1 MHCSLRWFNK
11 HHCLSRKVQEW
22 WCHLIITWHC
32 IATTL
37 NHLGLAKLSILQQR
51 QERQIIKIWNAI
63 SCLVDMEFV
72 FNFQSRANINLFSFA
87 CRDSRSWRREIWKW
101 KQAMVVVENRCN
113 MQPIPNSV
121 SHSGGPA
128 WLHSVVNQSFCVWMS
143 GIYLRNIQFHQ
154 SPPKPQQDWTLD
166 SSPTRRIA
174 DISSYVSR

>member
-37 NHLGLAKLSILQQR
+37 NHLGLAKPSILQQR

-87 CRDSRSWRREIWKW
+87 CRESRSWRREIWKW

-128 WLHSVVNQSFCVWMS
+128 WLQSVVNQSFCVWMS

>member
-37 NHLGLAKLSILQQR
+37 NHLGLAKPSILQQR

-72 FNFQSRANINLFSFA
+72 FNFQSRANINLFSYA
-87 CRDSRSWRREIWKW
+87 GNNSTNVEGD
-101 KQAMVVVENRCN
+101 QATLY
-113 MQPIPNSV
+113 
-121 SHSGGPA
+121 A
-128 WLHSVVNQSFCVWMS
+128 TLLKKVNQTSHKL
-143 GIYLRNIQFHQ
+143 YLFRWRDKENNTFYAFIFHC
-154 SPPKPQQDWTLD
+154 
-166 SSPTRRIA
+166 
-174 DISSYVSR
+174 